1 MADASTPSGG
11 STSGGG
17 TSGGGDPGS
26 GTSGGTSY
34 GDVGNIDLM
43 GWDTVFALTLDAL
56 NKSIVSQKTTPPNFS
71 GKDPVGGASCT
82 GTWDA
87 WQVVGGE
94 GNGIIMTCPVTSG
107 TLSAPGMSDVPLAGA
122 VVEVMITLTKTPAG
136 QQLPDPTAKD
146 GTGNTQNIVA
156 NQTTDEFEQPRVQS
170 ITGIPGTALYPAEAA
185 FNAYFQNNL
194 AAFNAVFA
202 AVRLE
207 EEAIEADK
215 QWLKPAFS
223 TYALAS
229 AGNGGNGGSSSP
241 QDAAFALLSLVT
253 PPTGMLPQQNFDLRM
268 FQVFANTAVTTNSVF
283 AVSAPLAMQN
293 IILQAAQ
300 QCVTGA
306 QVTDFQIVNNGIT
319 VSNKNQLT
327 WGNFQLTK
335 DDPTSIVQP
344 IIAPGDF
351 QLTLD
356 GMSFHLSISQAS
368 FTSPD
373 GSCDI
378 KLTADQYFNIEA
390 AKLSDGK
397 YYLVPSPGL
406 GTNSIRADVSP
417 NKGFEI
423 AMIIEGIALGVIF
436 AFIGGSLGEALGPA
450 ASTATEDGAGI
461 ITATSE
467 DLDNQIGEMSEEE
480 ITQAEN
486 DGIDDAT
493 ESIAS
498 DGENNGGRTGI
509 FSNKY
514 KVWGGVIGSM
524 FAIPVGLLPQIM
536 QAVWNDKITE
546 GNVPTVDD
554 FATNFS
560 GAIQWP
566 YVESWQV
573 TGGTFRSAFLLGG
586 SAQ

>member
-1 MADASTPSGG
+1 MAD
-11 STSGGG
+11 TSG
-17 TSGGGDPGS
+17 TN
-26 GTSGGTSY
+26 Y

-43 GWDTVFALTLDAL
+43 GWDTVFALTIDAL

-71 GKDPVGGASCT
+71 GKDTLGGASCT
-82 GTWDA
+82 GEWGP
-87 WQVVGGE
+87 WQVQGGE
-94 GNGIIMTCPVTSG
+94 GNGIIMNCPVTSG
-107 TLSAPGMSDVPLAGA
+107 TLSSPGMPDVALAGA
-122 VVEVMITLTKTPAG
+122 VVEVMITLAPQQAS

-146 GTGNTQNIVA
+146 GTGTTQHLQA
-156 NQTTDEFEQPRVQS
+156 NQTSDEFEQPRVQS
-170 ITGIPGTALYPAEAA
+170 ISGIPGSAIYPAEAA
-185 FNAYFQNNL
+185 FNAYFVNNL
-194 AAFNAVFA
+194 AEFDAVFA

-215 QWLKPAFS
+215 QWLKPAYS

-229 AGNGGNGGSSSP
+229 PGGSGGSQ
-241 QDAAFALLSLVT
+241 QDSAFGLLSLVT
-253 PPTGMLPQQNFDLRM
+253 KPSGNLPQQNFDLRM
-268 FQVFANTAVTTNSVF
+268 FQVFAQTATATNSVF
-283 AVSAPLAMQN
+283 AVSAPLAIQN
-293 IILQAAQ
+293 IVLQAAK

-306 QVTDFQIVNNGIT
+306 TDDDFQIVNNGIT

-327 WGNFQLTK
+327 WGNFQLTEN
-335 DDPTSIVQP
+335 DPTSVVQP

-356 GMSFHLSISQAS
+356 GMEFHLSVSQAS

-373 GSCDI
+373 GTCDI

-423 AMIIEGIALGVIF
+423 AMIIEGIAVGIIF
-436 AFIGGSLGEALGPA
+436 AFIGGALGEALGPA
-450 ASTATEDGAGI
+450 ASTATEDGEGI

-467 DLDNQIGEMSEEE
+467 DLDNQVGEMSESELSE
-480 ITQAEN
+480 AEDN
-486 DGIDDAT
+486 GIQDAT
-493 ESIAS
+493 ESIES
-498 DGENNGGRTGI
+498 GGEKNGGRTGI

-514 KVWGGVIGSM
+514 KVWGGVIGGM

-536 QAVWNDKITE
+536 ELVWNDKITE
-546 GNVPTVDD
+546 GNVPTIDD

-560 GAIQWP
+560 AAIQWP